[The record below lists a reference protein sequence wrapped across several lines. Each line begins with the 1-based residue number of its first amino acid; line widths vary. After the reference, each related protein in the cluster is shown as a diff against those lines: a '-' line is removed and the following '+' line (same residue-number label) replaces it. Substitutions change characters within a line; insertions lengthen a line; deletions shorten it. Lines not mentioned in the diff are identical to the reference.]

1 MYYISVVMYYI
12 SDVAWL
18 YYINIVMYDMSSVMF
33 YISGVYVLQ

>member
-1 MYYISVVMYYI
+1 MYYI

-18 YYINIVMYDMSSVMF
+18 YYINIVMYYMSSVMF

>member
-1 MYYISVVMYYI
+1 MYYI

>member
-33 YISGVYVLQ
+33 YISGIYVLQ

>member
-12 SDVAWL
+12 RDVAWL

-33 YISGVYVLQ
+33 YISGIYVLQ